1 MLTRLVMI
9 TQALG
14 QRVSSTGERTLPQ
27 ADFSHLQV
35 CRDLNPRDKVLRRL
49 LIYPSFGKSLHFS
62 TVYI

>member
-14 QRVSSTGERTLPQ
+14 QRVSSIRERTLPQ
-27 ADFSHLQV
+27 ADSSHLQV
-35 CRDLNPRDKVLRRL
+35 GRDLNPGDKVPRR